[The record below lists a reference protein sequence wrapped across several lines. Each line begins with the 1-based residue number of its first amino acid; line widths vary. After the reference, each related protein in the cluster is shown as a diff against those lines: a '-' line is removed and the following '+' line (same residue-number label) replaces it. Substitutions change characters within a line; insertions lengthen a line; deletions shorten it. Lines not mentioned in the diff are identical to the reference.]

1 MHWSVINR
9 PFSDS
14 GIIGLATAQSRTLIN
29 KHNPNLKEMITK
41 KIVCGLATTATV
53 LAFAAVPALAEGNSE
68 PGIDRY
74 LNNPG
79 RQQAT
84 EVGAQCGSGAGS
96 GAFGY
101 FGKDMNLA
109 GGANGY
115 QTGVNNSAVCGNRQG
130 NL

>member
-1 MHWSVINR
+1 MDKVKKLAIAGAITAATFGSVAL
-9 PFSDS
+9 PTF
-14 GIIGLATAQSRTLIN
+14 AQ
-29 KHNPNLKEMITK
+29 
-41 KIVCGLATTATV
+41 
-53 LAFAAVPALAEGNSE
+53 GNSE
-68 PGIDRY
+68 PGLDRY

-101 FGKDMNLA
+101 FGKDNNLA
-109 GGANGY
+109 GGANGE
-115 QTGVNNSAVCGNRQG
+115 QTGLNNSSVCGNRQG

>member
-1 MHWSVINR
+1 MKYNLQTGVQQKR
-9 PFSDS
+9 KVFKKYL
-14 GIIGLATAQSRTLIN
+14 IGAAASAIMVGGASI
-29 KHNPNLKEMITK
+29 P
-41 KIVCGLATTATV
+41 
-53 LAFAAVPALAEGNSE
+53 AFAAGNST
-68 PGIDRY
+68 PGLDRY
-74 LNNPG
+74 LDNPG

-101 FGKDMNLA
+101 FGKDNNLA

-115 QTGVNNSAVCGNRQG
+115 QTGLNNSAVCGNRQG